1 VNNELD
7 ISRVLTSFSRQK
19 GIIIA
24 VFVVVSALSAY
35 LSVILPE
42 VYRSSTLILVS
53 PQKVPTSFVFST
65 VTTDLN
71 ERMQSITQEILSRT
85 RLEKI
90 VEEFGLYGD
99 SKKIST
105 MEDRVETLRR
115 KINIEFRRN
124 NIFQLS
130 FESEN
135 PEKAKQVASRLAS
148 VFIEQNLQVREQQ
161 AIGTK
166 SFINAEAENASK
178 PIQSFKSLRIAGRTG
193 RKSQDAGTVKV
204 RVAIEPRTTC
214 LVAREAGSFRKAAR
228 GERNCGP

>member
-1 VNNELD
+1 VNTELD
-7 ISRVLTSFSRQK
+7 ISRILNSFSRQK

-24 VFVVVSALSAY
+24 VFVVVSALAAY
-35 LSVILPE
+35 LSAILPE

-65 VTTDLN
+65 VTTDLT

-135 PEKAKQVASRLAS
+135 PEKAKQVASRWPRYS
-148 VFIEQNLQVREQQ
+148 SSRTCRYV
-161 AIGTK
+161 
-166 SFINAEAENASK
+166 SSK
-178 PIQSFKSLRIAGRTG
+178 PLVRSRSSTLKRSGCEKNWNS
-193 RKSQDAGTVKV
+193 RK
-204 RVAIEPRTTC
+204 
-214 LVAREAGSFRKAAR
+214 RK
-228 GERNCGP
+228 